1 MQFNFLIEN
10 ISSMQDWDE
19 SLKLKFLSLAAQFDP
34 EKTISII
41 ANDRFPL
48 DQAMDICRRAS
59 NLQGIAFIH
68 FRNGAYPEFFELLME
83 VPSLDRRSTAKPCA
97 TARPS
102 SPSRRS
108 ET

>member
-1 MQFNFLIEN
+1 VQFNFLIEN

-59 NLQGIAFIH
+59 NLQGIAFIQSPARLQGRALH
-68 FRNGAYPEFFELLME
+68 HAAGRPDLLLRGL
-83 VPSLDRRSTAKPCA
+83 PQRDPDGLL
-97 TARPS
+97 
-102 SPSRRS
+102 
-108 ET
+108 